1 MKIVHVVDHHFEH
14 LGYEVTYLTQAQ
26 KLLGHDVSIIASDLY
41 IAPDGGKGRR
51 TGSYDYKG
59 IRTYRLR
66 SFAVVGPRR
75 WLVGL
80 RRLLL
85 QLSPEVVHQHGAVDL
100 TAVRVAVHQKRI
112 GYTLVSDCHAAD
124 FNSRYDSLLH
134 RSAYYVFRHTGGRL
148 VKSRAG
154 ALTAIGENEQAF
166 LCRALRLPPASVPI
180 IRLGVDVHQFKFSAE
195 DRISLRTRLG
205 YCDDDVVTIHVGSV
219 RPNKRLDLLLRVVQT
234 LRRAQ
239 LKVRALIVAIGTP
252 DVLTALRTDVS
263 KLGLEEHVRVMD
275 FVKPTE
281 LSAYYSAADIAIW
294 PGDIS
299 IAALEAIAVGLPLIG
314 VDDPYVRRITKNG
327 NGLTFTRGS
336 ESDLLDRCFD
346 LVRDSQLRRR
356 LGQLGRQFA
365 VSELAWE
372 IMAAKYLQLYASSRR
387 PT

>member
-1 MKIVHVVDHHFEH
+1 
-14 LGYEVTYLTQAQ
+14 
-26 KLLGHDVSIIASDLY
+26 
-41 IAPDGGKGRR
+41 
-51 TGSYDYKG
+51 
-59 IRTYRLR
+59 
-66 SFAVVGPRR
+66 
-75 WLVGL
+75 
-80 RRLLL
+80 
-85 QLSPEVVHQHGAVDL
+85 
-100 TAVRVAVHQKRI
+100 
-112 GYTLVSDCHAAD
+112 
-124 FNSRYDSLLH
+124 
-134 RSAYYVFRHTGGRL
+134 
-148 VKSRAG
+148 
-154 ALTAIGENEQAF
+154 
-166 LCRALRLPPASVPI
+166 
-180 IRLGVDVHQFKFSAE
+180 
-195 DRISLRTRLG
+195 
-205 YCDDDVVTIHVGSV
+205 
-219 RPNKRLDLLLRVVQT
+219 VVQT

-252 DVLTALRTDVS
+252 DVLTALRTDIS